1 MFHFSDFNIKPKE
14 NTFTGKKIDIDD
26 ILNIEIII
34 NKYQIKDSTKK
45 SNTKYL
51 TLQIEIDNIQRIVF
65 TGSKNL
71 IDLIS
76 QVPEDK
82 FPFSTTIKKND
93 RRLEFT

>member
-14 NTFTGKKIDIDD
+14 NAFTGKKIDIDD

-34 NKYQIKDSTKK
+34 YKYQIKDSTKK

-51 TLQIEIDNIQRIVF
+51 TLQIEIDKIQRIVF

-71 IDLIS
+71 IDLIT

-82 FPFSTTIKKND
+82 FPFFTTIKKND